1 MVKILAGEKGE
12 GKTKRM
18 IDMANAA
25 GKEAKGNIVFVD
37 DDNSHMYDLHYSVRF
52 VETPKFIMEDPQVFR
67 GFVCG
72 ILSQNSDIE
81 TIYIDGLNHIMDR
94 ISDADFTASC
104 SFADSRTDGFGLL
117 QACRTGTDITGF
129 YIHCNLF
136 CCFQLCTVHFLK
148 FVHVCSPFLV
158 SLHDFVKKNKQRI
171 VLFFH
176 FCIQNTFYSLY
187 FSTKKAK
194 K

>member
-52 VETPKFIMEDPQVFR
+52 VETPKFIMEDPKVFR

-94 ISDADFTASC
+94 ISDADFTAFIQELDKTSKE
-104 SFADSRTDGFGLL
+104 AEMDMVMIISRKTDALPAEVQQYL
-117 QACRTGTDITGF
+117 I
-129 YIHCNLF
+129 
-136 CCFQLCTVHFLK
+136 
-148 FVHVCSPFLV
+148 
-158 SLHDFVKKNKQRI
+158 
-171 VLFFH
+171 
-176 FCIQNTFYSLY
+176 
-187 FSTKKAK
+187 
-194 K
+194 

>member
-37 DDNSHMYDLHYSVRF
+37 DDKDSHMYDLHYSVRF

-94 ISDADFTASC
+94 ISDADFTAFIQELDKTSKE
-104 SFADSRTDGFGLL
+104 AEMDMVMIISRKTDALPAEVQQYL
-117 QACRTGTDITGF
+117 I
-129 YIHCNLF
+129 
-136 CCFQLCTVHFLK
+136 
-148 FVHVCSPFLV
+148 
-158 SLHDFVKKNKQRI
+158 
-171 VLFFH
+171 
-176 FCIQNTFYSLY
+176 
-187 FSTKKAK
+187 
-194 K
+194 

>member
-94 ISDADFTASC
+94 ISDADFTA
-104 SFADSRTDGFGLL
+104 FIQELDKTAKEAEMDMVMIISRKTDALPAEVQQYL
-117 QACRTGTDITGF
+117 I
-129 YIHCNLF
+129 
-136 CCFQLCTVHFLK
+136 
-148 FVHVCSPFLV
+148 
-158 SLHDFVKKNKQRI
+158 
-171 VLFFH
+171 
-176 FCIQNTFYSLY
+176 
-187 FSTKKAK
+187 
-194 K
+194 

>member
-67 GFVCG
+67 GVVCG

-94 ISDADFTASC
+94 ISDADFTAFIQELDKTSKE
-104 SFADSRTDGFGLL
+104 AEMDMVMIISRKTDALPAEVQQYL
-117 QACRTGTDITGF
+117 I
-129 YIHCNLF
+129 
-136 CCFQLCTVHFLK
+136 
-148 FVHVCSPFLV
+148 
-158 SLHDFVKKNKQRI
+158 
-171 VLFFH
+171 
-176 FCIQNTFYSLY
+176 
-187 FSTKKAK
+187 
-194 K
+194 

>member
-81 TIYIDGLNHIMDR
+81 TVYIDGLNHIIDR
-94 ISDADFTASC
+94 ISDADFTAFIQELDKTSKE
-104 SFADSRTDGFGLL
+104 AEMDMVMIISRKTDALPAEVQQYL
-117 QACRTGTDITGF
+117 I
-129 YIHCNLF
+129 
-136 CCFQLCTVHFLK
+136 
-148 FVHVCSPFLV
+148 
-158 SLHDFVKKNKQRI
+158 
-171 VLFFH
+171 
-176 FCIQNTFYSLY
+176 
-187 FSTKKAK
+187 
-194 K
+194 

>member
-52 VETPKFIMEDPQVFR
+52 EETPKFIMEDPQVFR

-94 ISDADFTASC
+94 ISDADFTAFIQELDKTSKE
-104 SFADSRTDGFGLL
+104 AEMDMVMIISRKTDALPAEVQQYL
-117 QACRTGTDITGF
+117 I
-129 YIHCNLF
+129 
-136 CCFQLCTVHFLK
+136 
-148 FVHVCSPFLV
+148 
-158 SLHDFVKKNKQRI
+158 
-171 VLFFH
+171 
-176 FCIQNTFYSLY
+176 
-187 FSTKKAK
+187 
-194 K
+194 

>member
-25 GKEAKGNIVFVD
+25 GKEAKGNIVFVN

-94 ISDADFTASC
+94 ISDADFTAFIQELDKTSKE
-104 SFADSRTDGFGLL
+104 AEMDMVMIISRKTDALPAEVQQYL
-117 QACRTGTDITGF
+117 I
-129 YIHCNLF
+129 
-136 CCFQLCTVHFLK
+136 
-148 FVHVCSPFLV
+148 
-158 SLHDFVKKNKQRI
+158 
-171 VLFFH
+171 
-176 FCIQNTFYSLY
+176 
-187 FSTKKAK
+187 
-194 K
+194 

>member
-94 ISDADFTASC
+94 ISDADFTAFIQELDKTSKE
-104 SFADSRTDGFGLL
+104 AEMDMVMIISRKTDARPAEVQQYL
-117 QACRTGTDITGF
+117 I
-129 YIHCNLF
+129 
-136 CCFQLCTVHFLK
+136 
-148 FVHVCSPFLV
+148 
-158 SLHDFVKKNKQRI
+158 
-171 VLFFH
+171 
-176 FCIQNTFYSLY
+176 
-187 FSTKKAK
+187 
-194 K
+194 

>member
-72 ILSQNSDIE
+72 ILSQISDIE

-94 ISDADFTASC
+94 ISDADFTAFIQELDKTSKE
-104 SFADSRTDGFGLL
+104 AEMDMVMIISRKTDALPAEVQQYL
-117 QACRTGTDITGF
+117 I
-129 YIHCNLF
+129 
-136 CCFQLCTVHFLK
+136 
-148 FVHVCSPFLV
+148 
-158 SLHDFVKKNKQRI
+158 
-171 VLFFH
+171 
-176 FCIQNTFYSLY
+176 
-187 FSTKKAK
+187 
-194 K
+194 

>member
-67 GFVCG
+67 GFVCS

-81 TIYIDGLNHIMDR
+81 TVYIDGLNHIMDR
-94 ISDADFTASC
+94 ISDADFTAFIQELDKTSKE
-104 SFADSRTDGFGLL
+104 AEMDMVMIISRKTDALPAEVQQYL
-117 QACRTGTDITGF
+117 I
-129 YIHCNLF
+129 
-136 CCFQLCTVHFLK
+136 
-148 FVHVCSPFLV
+148 
-158 SLHDFVKKNKQRI
+158 
-171 VLFFH
+171 
-176 FCIQNTFYSLY
+176 
-187 FSTKKAK
+187 
-194 K
+194 

>member
-81 TIYIDGLNHIMDR
+81 TVYIDGLNHIMDR
-94 ISDADFTASC
+94 ISDTDFT
-104 SFADSRTDGFGLL
+104 SFIQELDKTSKEAEMDMVMIISRKTDALPAEVQQYL
-117 QACRTGTDITGF
+117 I
-129 YIHCNLF
+129 
-136 CCFQLCTVHFLK
+136 
-148 FVHVCSPFLV
+148 
-158 SLHDFVKKNKQRI
+158 
-171 VLFFH
+171 
-176 FCIQNTFYSLY
+176 
-187 FSTKKAK
+187 
-194 K
+194 

>member
-94 ISDADFTASC
+94 ISDADFTAFIQELDKTSKD
-104 SFADSRTDGFGLL
+104 AEMDMVMIISRKTDALPAEVQQYL
-117 QACRTGTDITGF
+117 I
-129 YIHCNLF
+129 
-136 CCFQLCTVHFLK
+136 
-148 FVHVCSPFLV
+148 
-158 SLHDFVKKNKQRI
+158 
-171 VLFFH
+171 
-176 FCIQNTFYSLY
+176 
-187 FSTKKAK
+187 
-194 K
+194 

>member
-1 MVKILAGEKGE
+1 MVKIPAGEKGE

-94 ISDADFTASC
+94 ISDADFTAFIQELDKTSKE
-104 SFADSRTDGFGLL
+104 AEMDMVMIISRKTDALPAEVQQYL
-117 QACRTGTDITGF
+117 I
-129 YIHCNLF
+129 
-136 CCFQLCTVHFLK
+136 
-148 FVHVCSPFLV
+148 
-158 SLHDFVKKNKQRI
+158 
-171 VLFFH
+171 
-176 FCIQNTFYSLY
+176 
-187 FSTKKAK
+187 
-194 K
+194 

>member
-81 TIYIDGLNHIMDR
+81 TIYIAGLNHIMDR
-94 ISDADFTASC
+94 ISDADFTAFIQELDKTSKE
-104 SFADSRTDGFGLL
+104 AEMDMVMIISRKTDALPAEVQQYL
-117 QACRTGTDITGF
+117 I
-129 YIHCNLF
+129 
-136 CCFQLCTVHFLK
+136 
-148 FVHVCSPFLV
+148 
-158 SLHDFVKKNKQRI
+158 
-171 VLFFH
+171 
-176 FCIQNTFYSLY
+176 
-187 FSTKKAK
+187 
-194 K
+194 

>member
-94 ISDADFTASC
+94 ISDADFTAFIQELDKTSKE
-104 SFADSRTDGFGLL
+104 AEMYMVMIISRKTDALPAEVQQYL
-117 QACRTGTDITGF
+117 I
-129 YIHCNLF
+129 
-136 CCFQLCTVHFLK
+136 
-148 FVHVCSPFLV
+148 
-158 SLHDFVKKNKQRI
+158 
-171 VLFFH
+171 
-176 FCIQNTFYSLY
+176 
-187 FSTKKAK
+187 
-194 K
+194 

>member
-25 GKEAKGNIVFVD
+25 GKEAKGSIVFVD

-94 ISDADFTASC
+94 ISDADFTAFIQALDKTSKET
-104 SFADSRTDGFGLL
+104 DMDMVMIISRKTDALPAEVQQYL
-117 QACRTGTDITGF
+117 I
-129 YIHCNLF
+129 
-136 CCFQLCTVHFLK
+136 
-148 FVHVCSPFLV
+148 
-158 SLHDFVKKNKQRI
+158 
-171 VLFFH
+171 
-176 FCIQNTFYSLY
+176 
-187 FSTKKAK
+187 
-194 K
+194 

>member
-94 ISDADFTASC
+94 ISDADFTAFIQELDKTSKE
-104 SFADSRTDGFGLL
+104 AEMDMVMIISRKTDALPAGVQQYL
-117 QACRTGTDITGF
+117 I
-129 YIHCNLF
+129 
-136 CCFQLCTVHFLK
+136 
-148 FVHVCSPFLV
+148 
-158 SLHDFVKKNKQRI
+158 
-171 VLFFH
+171 
-176 FCIQNTFYSLY
+176 
-187 FSTKKAK
+187 
-194 K
+194 

>member
-52 VETPKFIMEDPQVFR
+52 VETPKFIMEDPRVFR

-94 ISDADFTASC
+94 ISDADFTAFIQELDKTSKE
-104 SFADSRTDGFGLL
+104 AEMDMVMIISRKTDALPAEVQQYL
-117 QACRTGTDITGF
+117 I
-129 YIHCNLF
+129 
-136 CCFQLCTVHFLK
+136 
-148 FVHVCSPFLV
+148 
-158 SLHDFVKKNKQRI
+158 
-171 VLFFH
+171 
-176 FCIQNTFYSLY
+176 
-187 FSTKKAK
+187 
-194 K
+194 

>member
-81 TIYIDGLNHIMDR
+81 AIYIDGLNHIMDR
-94 ISDADFTASC
+94 ISDADFTAFIQELDKTSKE
-104 SFADSRTDGFGLL
+104 AEMDMVMIISRKTDALPAEVQQYL
-117 QACRTGTDITGF
+117 I
-129 YIHCNLF
+129 
-136 CCFQLCTVHFLK
+136 
-148 FVHVCSPFLV
+148 
-158 SLHDFVKKNKQRI
+158 
-171 VLFFH
+171 
-176 FCIQNTFYSLY
+176 
-187 FSTKKAK
+187 
-194 K
+194 

>member
-52 VETPKFIMEDPQVFR
+52 VETPKFIMEDPQVLR

-81 TIYIDGLNHIMDR
+81 TVYIDGLNHIMDR
-94 ISDADFTASC
+94 ISDADFT
-104 SFADSRTDGFGLL
+104 SFIQELDKTSKEAEMDMVMIISRKTDALPAEVQQYL
-117 QACRTGTDITGF
+117 I
-129 YIHCNLF
+129 
-136 CCFQLCTVHFLK
+136 
-148 FVHVCSPFLV
+148 
-158 SLHDFVKKNKQRI
+158 
-171 VLFFH
+171 
-176 FCIQNTFYSLY
+176 
-187 FSTKKAK
+187 
-194 K
+194 

>member
-52 VETPKFIMEDPQVFR
+52 VETPKINMEAPQVFR

-94 ISDADFTASC
+94 ISDADFTAFIQELDKTSKE
-104 SFADSRTDGFGLL
+104 AEMDMVMIISRKTDALPAEVQQYL
-117 QACRTGTDITGF
+117 I
-129 YIHCNLF
+129 
-136 CCFQLCTVHFLK
+136 
-148 FVHVCSPFLV
+148 
-158 SLHDFVKKNKQRI
+158 
-171 VLFFH
+171 
-176 FCIQNTFYSLY
+176 
-187 FSTKKAK
+187 
-194 K
+194 